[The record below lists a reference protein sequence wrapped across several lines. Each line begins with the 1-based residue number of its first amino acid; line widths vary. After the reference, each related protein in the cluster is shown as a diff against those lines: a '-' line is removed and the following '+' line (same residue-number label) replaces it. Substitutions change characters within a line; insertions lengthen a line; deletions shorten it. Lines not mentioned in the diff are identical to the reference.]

1 MIFKRVGNQ
10 ELTVT
15 EALEDVGGS
24 IKIRI
29 EDGSATTPTVSPEA
43 ISITTPE
50 K

>member
-1 MIFKRVGNQ
+1 MTFKRVGNQ

-29 EDGSATTPTVSPEA
+29 EDGNTTQPVTLVEP
-43 ISITTPE
+43 ITITTPE